1 MVVRLTR
8 LHIPP
13 EKVKQAKKLYQKELV
28 PEVKK
33 QKGNIDIMLLEP
45 TDDTNDYISF
55 TAWET
60 DEDAE
65 NYETSGKY
73 KQMVDKFK
81 DMFTGKT
88 DLKTYKA
95 R

>member
-8 LHIPP
+8 LHIPA

-28 PEVKK
+28 PEVRK
-33 QKGNIDIMLLEP
+33 QKGNINVMLLEP
-45 TDDTNDYISF
+45 TDGTNDYISF
-55 TAWET
+55 TAWEN
-60 DEDAE
+60 DADAE

-81 DMFTGKT
+81 EMFTGKT
-88 DLKTYKA
+88 VLKTYKS
-95 R
+95 

>member
-8 LHIPP
+8 LHIPA

-28 PEVKK
+28 PEVRK
-33 QKGNIDIMLLEP
+33 QKGNINIMLLEP
-45 TDDTNDYISF
+45 TDGTNDYISF

-60 DEDAE
+60 DADAE

-88 DLKTYKA
+88 VLKTYKS
-95 R
+95 

>member
-8 LHIPP
+8 LHIPA

-28 PEVKK
+28 PEVRK
-33 QKGNIDIMLLEP
+33 QNGNINVMLLEP
-45 TDDTNDYISF
+45 TDGTNDYISF

-60 DEDAE
+60 DDDAE

-81 DMFTGKT
+81 EMFTGKSV
-88 DLKTYKA
+88 LKTYKS
-95 R
+95 